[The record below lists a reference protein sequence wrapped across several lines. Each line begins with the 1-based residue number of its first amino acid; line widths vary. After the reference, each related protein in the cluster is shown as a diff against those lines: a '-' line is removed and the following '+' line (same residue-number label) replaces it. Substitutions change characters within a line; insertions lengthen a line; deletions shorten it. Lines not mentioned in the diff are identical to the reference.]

1 MKYNMKLE
9 VNAGDLFSS
18 IDELCRNEASNIMDA
33 IKSKVGFS
41 SELFTLHSNA
51 MKLSAVSVQ
60 KGYVGIYMFMFDAN
74 AHLNSKSAGVA
85 KFDSVSYAAKT
96 NNNLKGTNFQVNDCL
111 YLGKSEKNLYKR
123 IVEHV
128 GVPSGKKT
136 YSLRLGEP
144 ERKHIKS
151 SLCLYTFV
159 LKKEF
164 KKYKKVL
171 LPIVEG
177 YLHDLMLPKVG
188 SKRT

>member
-1 MKYNMKLE
+1 MKLE
-9 VNAGDLFSS
+9 VNAGELFAS
-18 IDELCRNEASNIMDA
+18 IDELCRNEANNIRDTIKLKAGFASKIFTLQSNA
-33 IKSKVGFS
+33 LKLNSVSVKVG
-41 SELFTLHSNA
+41 A
-51 MKLSAVSVQ
+51 
-60 KGYVGIYMFMFDAN
+60 VGIYVFMVDTN
-74 AHLNSKSAGVA
+74 VSLNGTGVA

-96 NNNLKGTNFQVNDCL
+96 NNRLKGTNFQASDCL

-123 IVEHV
+123 IREHI

-144 ERKHIKS
+144 ERKHIKN

-177 YLHDLMLPKVG
+177 YLHDLLLPQVG